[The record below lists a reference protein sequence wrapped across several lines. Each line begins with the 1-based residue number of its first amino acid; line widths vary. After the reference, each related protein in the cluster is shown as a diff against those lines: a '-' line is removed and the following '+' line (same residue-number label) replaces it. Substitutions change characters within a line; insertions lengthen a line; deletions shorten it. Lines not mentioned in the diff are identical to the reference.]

1 MKAILLVL
9 ASLLVSFSAFADSGS
24 TISVFSGR
32 AVSNSISDEKSRA
45 WGIEQETPTRFGIW
59 QFGYLNE
66 GHQHGDK
73 RDGIY
78 ALIKAP
84 YMLTKKVETSAA
96 AGPYYTATTIT
107 EKDGIHYRDAYHTSL
122 LATAGIKYLLDSH
135 WDAQFRWSHVM
146 FTRQNKH
153 DADVFLF
160 AVGYTPSW

>member
-1 MKAILLVL
+1 MKAFLLVL
-9 ASLLVSFSAFADSGS
+9 LLLISFNAFADSEA
-24 TISVFSGR
+24 TISVLGGT
-32 AVSNSISDEKSRA
+32 AVSNSVKDEKSRA
-45 WGIEQETPTRFGIW
+45 WGVEQETPTRFGLW

-78 ALIKAP
+78 ALMKAP
-84 YMLTKKVETSAA
+84 YALTSRVETSVA

-107 EKDGIHYRDAYHTSL
+107 EVDGIHYRDAYHTSL
-122 LATAGIKYLLDSH
+122 LATAGIKYSLDSH

-153 DADVFLF
+153 DADVFVF
-160 AVGYTPSW
+160 AVGYRPPW